1 MLERDETYRLAGRH
15 HESSVAPEALYKQR
29 ELHFRGLPPDQTR
42 LILSQLNTALGIEA
56 HIAMGGL
63 QVGYSLAEHSFEE
76 IEALLEQAGFPLDRS
91 LYGRFRR
98 ALIRYAEAIQRRN
111 VSSPVRLVKET
122 HAVYVKAW
130 EHHPHGDHDD
140 TPPDLREIH

>member
-1 MLERDETYRLAGRH
+1 MLERDKTYQLAGRH
-15 HESSVAPEALYKQR
+15 HELSGASEALYKRR

-42 LILSQLNTALGIEA
+42 LMLSQLNAASGIEA

-63 QVGYSLAEHSFEE
+63 QVGYSLADHSFEE
-76 IEALLEQAGFPLDRS
+76 IETLLEHAGFPLDRS

-98 ALIRYAEAIQRRN
+98 ALIRHAEAIQRRN
-111 VSSPVRLVKET
+111 ASSPARLIKET

-130 EHHPHGDHDD
+130 ERHPHGDHDD